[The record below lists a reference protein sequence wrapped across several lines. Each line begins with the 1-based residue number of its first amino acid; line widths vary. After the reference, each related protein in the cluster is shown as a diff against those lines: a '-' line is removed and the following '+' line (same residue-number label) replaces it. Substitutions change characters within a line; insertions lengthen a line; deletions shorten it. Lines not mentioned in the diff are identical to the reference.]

1 MPHIFCTDNP
11 QVNTSD
17 DPRHIII
24 YRNRN
29 TAESVRDQTP
39 PSGRRMCSFIP
50 CFPHFRGILFI
61 HQFYFYILFMLLQ
74 EHHRPLLHLFM
85 MSAVSHHNDT
95 DVVCVKN
102 PLHFFFKIFCLDN
115 FFSCE
120 TPIFMDNSHTGFYWT
135 GIKSKYH
142 ETSLSTSISIK
153 SGPSE

>member
-85 MSAVSHHNDT
+85 MSAVSHHNDGS
-95 DVVCVKN
+95 CRYY
-102 PLHFFFKIFCLDN
+102 PLFNVPCRCFNNDCRSVANKGSSDRHNILCFL
-115 FFSCE
+115 
-120 TPIFMDNSHTGFYWT
+120 W
-135 GIKSKYH
+135 
-142 ETSLSTSISIK
+142 
-153 SGPSE
+153 